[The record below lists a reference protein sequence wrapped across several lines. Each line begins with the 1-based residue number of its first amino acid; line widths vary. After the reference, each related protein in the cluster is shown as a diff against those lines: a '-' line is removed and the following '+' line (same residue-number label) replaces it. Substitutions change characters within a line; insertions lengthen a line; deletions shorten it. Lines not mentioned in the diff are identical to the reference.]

1 MTKEKLKELVD
12 AATKRRSILEAEKG
26 QEYTQGNKDR
36 LANFKRMGA
45 DILPVLAD
53 TALPE
58 QAALVSWM
66 VSFNKH
72 YDGLKSFIKSGK
84 EFSAEGIEGRIDDM
98 QVYLDLCRGLVD
110 ELKVAVAKRSKPRP
124 EDSPRARGTHHSP
137 GCVNPSTCNADDC
150 WAQ

>member
-1 MTKEKLKELVD
+1 MTKERLKELVD
-12 AATKRRSILEAEKG
+12 AAIERRRVLEAQKG

-45 DILPVLAD
+45 DILPILPD
-53 TALPE
+53 GALLE

-72 YDGLKSFIKSGK
+72 YDGLKSFIKSGR

-98 QVYLDLCRGLVD
+98 QVYLDLCRGLVE
-110 ELKVAVAKRSKPRP
+110 ELKVAKAKPVEEVP
-124 EDSPRARGTHHSP
+124 F
-137 GCVNPSTCNADDC
+137 
-150 WAQ
+150 